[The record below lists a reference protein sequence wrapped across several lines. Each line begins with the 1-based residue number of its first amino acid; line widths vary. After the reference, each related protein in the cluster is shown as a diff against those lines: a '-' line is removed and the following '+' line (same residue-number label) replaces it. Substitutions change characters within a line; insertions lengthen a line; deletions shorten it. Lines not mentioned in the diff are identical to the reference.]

1 MLYIAVI
8 EAIGIYHG
16 EYQKPKLTKHSQL
29 RNVTFSVEAP
39 GKDTPGNYQPSG
51 GYLKAGKVR
60 E

>member
-1 MLYIAVI
+1 MLY

-51 GYLKAGKVR
+51 GYLKAGKER